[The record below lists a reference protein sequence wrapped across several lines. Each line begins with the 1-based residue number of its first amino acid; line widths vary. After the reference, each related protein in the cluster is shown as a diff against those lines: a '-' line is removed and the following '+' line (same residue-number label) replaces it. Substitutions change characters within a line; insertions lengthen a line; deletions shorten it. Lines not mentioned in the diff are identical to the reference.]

1 MADKTL
7 KQIAE
12 ELNIPKQRL
21 YRFVTSNHINESHQ
35 EGKTKW
41 YDDAAQERIKANFFH
56 NESHQHDASESHQ
69 TASDSYQYDAII
81 KTLTEQLQAKDE
93 QIRQLQKLLDQE
105 QQLRMVEGRMLTMS
119 ESDHTEK
126 KWWQFWK

>member
-1 MADKTL
+1 MSEKTL

-21 YRFVTSNHINESHQ
+21 YRFVTSNHITESHQ

-41 YDDAAQERIKANFFH
+41 YDEAAQERIKAHFIN
-56 NESHQHDASESHQ
+56 NEPHQQS
-69 TASDSYQYDAII
+69 ASDSYQYDAII

-105 QQLRMVEGRMLTMS
+105 QQLRMVSEGRMLTVS
-119 ESDHTEK
+119 ESDRETK
-126 KWWQFWK
+126 RWWQFWK